1 MERKSVRELKK
12 LARNNGIDTTG
23 MSRATLEY
31 EIAKLGDSKVKNV
44 YQPIAQLGV
53 KGRDGKVFL
62 VKTKSGRTYAKKQF
76 RGNRSTNAINLE
88 VMLQKEAA
96 SVGIAPK
103 IKEYSLKDKY
113 IVMEALDKDMYSKM
127 QKRGGK
133 LSQKNQREILRMFKL
148 LDKIGIFHKDPN
160 PLNFMFDEVGQLFI
174 IDFGFSSRID
184 MKKDGA
190 TPNKDQMTLGLL
202 LKFKALFPCVEYPIL
217 VKSLK
222 PQLLAILDMNKQ

>member
-1 MERKSVRELKK
+1 MERKNKRELKSI
-12 LARNNGIDTTG
+12 ARNEGIDTTG

-31 EIAKLGDSKVKNV
+31 EIAKLGNGKVKNV

-76 RGNRSTNAINLE
+76 RGNRSTSAISLE
-88 VMLQKEAA
+88 VKFQKEAA

-113 IVMEALDKDMYSKM
+113 IVMEALDEDMYSKM
-127 QKRGGK
+127 QKNGGK

-148 LDKIGIFHKDPN
+148 LDKISIFHKDPN
-160 PLNFMFDEVGQLFI
+160 PLNFMFDEIGQLFI
-174 IDFGFSSRID
+174 IDFGFSSRINIE
-184 MKKDGA
+184 KDGV
-190 TPNKDQMTLGLL
+190 TPNRDQMTLGLL
-202 LKFKALFPCVEYPIL
+202 LKFKSLFPGMEYPIL

-222 PQLLAILDMNKQ
+222 PNLLVILKMDN

>member
-12 LARNNGIDTTG
+12 LARNSGIDTTG

-113 IVMEALDKDMYSKM
+113 IVMEALDVDMYSKM

-133 LSQKNQREILRMFKL
+133 LSQKSQREILRMFKL
-148 LDKIGIFHKDPN
+148 LDKTGTLVSKPK
-160 PLNFMFDEVGQLFI
+160 PYRRRKG
-174 IDFGFSSRID
+174 
-184 MKKDGA
+184 
-190 TPNKDQMTLGLL
+190 TPRSG
-202 LKFKALFPCVEYPIL
+202 
-217 VKSLK
+217 
-222 PQLLAILDMNKQ
+222 